1 MEETRFKILKAE
13 IKQELISLKQLT
25 QEFVEFFESN
35 KAEINTSTN
44 LRVLGSILH
53 DFYTCIEKIFRKIA
67 VSIDEDLP
75 SDASWHSTLLDRMNL
90 EIPSIRKQVID
101 DNLKEELYD
110 FLRFR
115 HIFRNI
121 YGFKLNWD
129 KMENLVK
136 SINSTQEKLNSQIL
150 NFLEFLDKVNTI

>member
-1 MEETRFKILKAE
+1 
-13 IKQELISLKQLT
+13 
-25 QEFVEFFESN
+25 
-35 KAEINTSTN
+35 
-44 LRVLGSILH
+44 
-53 DFYTCIEKIFRKIA
+53 
-67 VSIDEDLP
+67 
-75 SDASWHSTLLDRMNL
+75 MNL

-136 SINSTQEKLNSQIL
+136 GINSTQEKLNSQIL